1 MPEPGTYTTI
11 EAHVDE
17 RGVAT
22 LTLARP
28 EVQNAMNGQMY
39 DEAREALRVFAAD
52 PAVRVLVLTN
62 LGKTFCAGGDFKYQQ
77 SQADKPRGE
86 RIREAQKLALWLREL
101 DTFPKLLIGRING
114 AAYAGGIGLISTCDI
129 AFGLSDASFAIT
141 EARIGMIPG
150 MISPYVVKRIG
161 EANAR
166 RLFLNARPFKGDEAV
181 NYGLLTKAF
190 AGHELDAAVEREV
203 DLALR
208 CAPAAVTEIKRLIR
222 YVDRHGF
229 DDNFIYTVDR
239 VADMWGWD
247 EAAEGMQSFFEKRLP
262 HWDWRATKEGRKQ
275 P

>member
-1 MPEPGTYTTI
+1 MPELGTYNTI
-11 EAHVDE
+11 EVRVDE

-22 LTLARP
+22 LALARP

-39 DEAREALRVFAAD
+39 DEARQALRLLASD
-52 PAVRVLVLTN
+52 PAVRVLVLSN
-62 LGKTFCAGGDFKYQQ
+62 VGKTFCAGGDFKYQQ
-77 SQADKPRGE
+77 SQADRPRAE
-86 RIREAQKLALWLREL
+86 RIREAQKLALWLHEL

-114 AAYAGGIGLISTCDI
+114 SAYAGGLGLISTCDI
-129 AFGLSDASFAIT
+129 AFGLCDASFAIT

-166 RLFLNARPFKGDEAV
+166 RLFLNAKPFKGDEAV
-181 NYGLLTKAF
+181 GYGLLTQAF
-190 AGHELDAAVEREV
+190 AADELDAALEREI

-208 CAPAAVTEIKRLIR
+208 CAPVAASEIKRLIR

-239 VADMWGWD
+239 VADMWGWE

-262 HWDWRATKEGRKQ
+262 AWDWRAAKERGGQ
-275 P
+275 S

>member
-1 MPEPGTYTTI
+1 MSEAGTYTTI
-11 EAHVDE
+11 QAHVDA

-39 DEAREALRVFAAD
+39 DEAREALRLFAAD

-77 SQADKPRGE
+77 SQADKPRDE
-86 RIREAQKLALWLREL
+86 RIFEAQKLALWLREL

-114 AAYAGGIGLISTCDI
+114 AAYAGGIGLVSTCDI
-129 AFGLSDASFAIT
+129 AFGLVDAGFAVT

-166 RLFLNARPFKGDEAV
+166 RLFLNARPFKGNEAV
-181 NYGLLTKAF
+181 GYGLLTQAF
-190 AGHELDAAVEREV
+190 APDELDAAVEREV

-208 CAPAAVTEIKRLIR
+208 CAPTAVAEIKRLIR

-239 VADMWGWD
+239 VVDMWGWSD
-247 EAAEGMQSFFEKRLP
+247 AAEGMQSFFEKRLP
-262 HWDWRATKEGRKQ
+262 RWDWRATNE
-275 P
+275 